1 MSKLVNGMESYAS
14 VLKPWLKNFSEE
26 YINMPLPR
34 LTMYRMMTDTC
45 AELKK
50 ENDIAISYYGTKI
63 SFKEFFLHIEEYAA
77 AFSEF
82 GVKKGDKVSFLT
94 VSLPE
99 TLCAVYA
106 LNKIG
111 AVCNFID
118 VRTDALHIREYIKK
132 AKSNVLITLEQS
144 FFAVADNLDELGL
157 RLVICQTP
165 AENLP
170 IHLKV
175 AFRLKSPKYNISYD
189 GLRIIRNT
197 EFARKGMGKSV
208 PDVGYEPDSPA
219 VITRTGGTTGL
230 SKGVVLTNDSMNA
243 IVLNF
248 RASCMDKVPRKRSL
262 LNFLPIGASYG
273 IAVGV
278 HMALCLGC
286 EDILI
291 PNFKSDEF
299 DKLVWRFK
307 PNHIIAVPAF
317 YQKLIASPRLKNK
330 DLSFIQ
336 TMAAGGDS
344 ANDALED
351 KLEEFRKKHNIQYP
365 IAQGYGMSEAS
376 SAVSF
381 GFQNVH
387 KKGSAGIPSL
397 TSVIAAFKPG
407 TDEELPLG
415 VEGELCISG
424 ATLMKCYL
432 DEPEETK
439 QVMWQHSDGTVW
451 IHTGDIGYVDEDGFV
466 FICGRIKRSIARFDG
481 HKVYPLQLERI
492 IMKHPQV
499 TNCVALAVKDREHE
513 QGQLPLVVVELK
525 RGTNDTNVVR
535 QELLKLCCNEIE
547 LRSQPADIVFVE
559 SIPTTQM
566 VKNDYRALEDKFRDY
581 DYQNREQI
589 KELALRLI

>member
-1 MSKLVNGMESYAS
+1 MATIENNTEARAS
-14 VLKPWLKNFSEE
+14 IQKPWLKYFPDK

-34 LTMYRMMTDTC
+34 CTMYRMMTSTC
-45 AELKK
+45 EELEK
-50 ENDIAISYYGTKI
+50 ENDVAISYYGTKI
-63 SFKEFFLHIEEYAA
+63 SFKEFFSRIEEYAA
-77 AFSEF
+77 AFSAC

-106 LNKIG
+106 LNKLG

-118 VRTDALHIREYIKK
+118 VRTDAPHVREYIKK
-132 AKSNVLITLEQS
+132 AKSDVLITIEQS
-144 FFAVADNLDELGL
+144 FYAVADALDELGL

-165 AENLP
+165 AESLP
-170 IHLKV
+170 MHLRV
-175 AFRLKSPKYNISYD
+175 AFRLKSPRYKIPYD
-189 GLRIIRNT
+189 GLRVIRNAD
-197 EFARKGMGKSV
+197 FALKGRGKSV
-208 PDVGYEPDSPA
+208 PDAGYEPDLPA
-219 VITRTGGTTGL
+219 VITRTGGTTGI

-262 LNFLPIGASYG
+262 LNFLPVGVSYG

-291 PNFKSDEF
+291 PNFKPDEF
-299 DKLVWRFK
+299 DRLVWRFK
-307 PNHIIAVPAF
+307 PNHIIAVPTF
-317 YQKLIASPRLKNK
+317 YQKLITSPRLKNR

-351 KLEEFRKKHNIQYP
+351 KLEEFRIKHNIQFP
-365 IAQGYGMSEAS
+365 IAQGYGMSETS

-381 GFQNVH
+381 GFQSIH

-397 TSVIAAFKPG
+397 TVVIAAFQPG

-415 VEGELCISG
+415 VEGELCITG

-432 DEPEETK
+432 DEPEETE
-439 QVMWQHSDGTVW
+439 QVMRCHSDGKVW
-451 IHTGDIGYVDEDGFV
+451 VHTGDIGYVDEDGFV
-466 FICGRIKRSIARFDG
+466 FISGRIKRSIIRFDG

-499 TNCVALAVKDREHE
+499 TNCVVLGVKDRERE
-513 QGQLPLVVVELK
+513 QGHLPLAVVELK
-525 RGTNDTNVVR
+525 KGVAGGSAIRR
-535 QELLKLCCNEIE
+535 ELLQLCRDEVE
-547 LRSQPADIVFVE
+547 QRSQPADIVFVKN
-559 SIPTTQM
+559 IPTTKM
-566 VKNDYRALEDKFRDY
+566 AKNDYRALEDEFRDY
-581 DYQNREQI
+581 DY
-589 KELALRLI
+589 LA